1 MILLHSNRSNLLLA
15 SQTEAEGL
23 QSDVAVAGEGT
34 SDGSAENIAEEE
46 TDREEAEKG
55 EDKNDDSDDVN
66 ENEEVPIGGGGDNIL
81 EVGEGEQIQTHRSTS
96 E

>member
-46 TDREEAEKG
+46 IDREEAEKG

-66 ENEEVPIGGGGDNIL
+66 ENEEVPIGGGDNVL

>member
-15 SQTEAEGL
+15 SQTEAVGL

-66 ENEEVPIGGGGDNIL
+66 ENEEVPIGGGDNVL